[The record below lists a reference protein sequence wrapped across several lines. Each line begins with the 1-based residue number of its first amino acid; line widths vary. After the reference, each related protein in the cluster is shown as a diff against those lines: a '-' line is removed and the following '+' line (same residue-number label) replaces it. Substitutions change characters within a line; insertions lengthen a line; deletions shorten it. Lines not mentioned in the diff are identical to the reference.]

1 MNISIT
7 VENFLTYCQEQ
18 KCLSP
23 KTIYAY
29 SVDLHQFCAQT
40 NNTFCKIAIEKYISY
55 MHREYKPKT
64 VRRKIATLKAFSHY
78 LLLQDEIETNP
89 FSKIDTSFREEQILP
104 KTIPIDTIRDIFM
117 AAYSNYNKA
126 LTLYSQKCALRDI
139 AVLEI
144 LFATGARVSEVCF
157 QTIETLDLTNHTM
170 RILGKGSKERIL
182 HIENAEVLK
191 ALTAYYNAFA
201 NDIANSGFF
210 FVNKLGHRLSE
221 QSVREML
228 NRYAQQINYRKHI
241 TPHMFRHSFASYLL
255 EEDVD
260 IRYIQ
265 KILGHSSITTTQIYT
280 HVSLPKQRE
289 ILSTKHPRN
298 KMKLTKQEI

>member
-1 MNISIT
+1 MNISAA
-7 VENFLTYCQEQ
+7 VENFLMYCQER
-18 KCLSP
+18 KCLSS
-23 KTIYAY
+23 KTTYAY
-29 SVDLHQFCAQT
+29 SVDLNQFCVHS
-40 NNTFCKIAIEKYISY
+40 NNTFCKKTIEEYISY
-55 MHREYKPKT
+55 MHRKYKPKT
-64 VRRKIATLKAFSHY
+64 VKRKIATLKAFSHY

-89 FSKIDTSFREEQILP
+89 FSKIDTSFREEQVLP
-104 KTIPIDTIRDIFM
+104 KTIPIDIIRNILV

-126 LTLYSQKCALRDI
+126 QTVYSQKCALRDI

-144 LFATGARVSEVCF
+144 LFATGARVSEVCC
-157 QTIETLDLTNHTM
+157 QTIDTLDLSNHIM
-170 RILGKGSKERIL
+170 RIWGKGSKERIL

-191 ALTAYYNAFA
+191 ALTAYYNAFE
-201 NDIANSGFF
+201 NDITDSGFF

-221 QSVREML
+221 QSVRAMI
-228 NRYAQQINYRKHI
+228 NRYARQIHYSKHI
-241 TPHMFRHSFASYLL
+241 TPHMYRHSFASYLL

-280 HVSLPKQRE
+280 HVSLTKQKE

-298 KMKLTKQEI
+298 KMELSKQEI

>member
-1 MNISIT
+1 MNISAA
-7 VENFLTYCQEQ
+7 VENFLAYCHER

-29 SVDLHQFCAQT
+29 SVDLNQFCVHA
-40 NNTFCKIAIEKYISY
+40 NNTFCKKTIEEYISH
-55 MHREYKPKT
+55 MHRKYKPKT
-64 VRRKIATLKAFSHY
+64 VKRKIATLKAFAHY

-89 FSKIDTSFREEQILP
+89 FSKIDTSFREEQVLP
-104 KTIPIDTIRDIFM
+104 KTIPIDTITDILM
-117 AAYSNYNKA
+117 AAYSNYDKA
-126 LTLYSQKCALRDI
+126 LTMYTQKCALRDI

-157 QTIETLDLTNHTM
+157 QTIDTLDLANHTM

-182 HIENAEVLK
+182 HIENEEVLE
-191 ALTAYYNAFA
+191 ALTAYYNAFTS
-201 NDIANSGFF
+201 DITRSGFF
-210 FVNKLGHRLSE
+210 FVNKLGNRLSE
-221 QSVREML
+221 QSVRAMI
-228 NRYAQQINYRKHI
+228 NRYAQQIHYRKHI
-241 TPHMFRHSFASYLL
+241 TPHMYRHSFASYLL

-298 KMKLTKQEI
+298 KMHLI